1 MNHIEATRR
10 VALIIKWLV
19 WGMVLLGEQR
29 SPSKVVAD
37 FTVFRG
43 APKPLLFRAYHCI
56 PKSLLRIQAKVGW
69 YGLLAPTFDTPTP
82 FVILS
87 EATYR

>member
-1 MNHIEATRR
+1 MSFLLAQESRNHIEATHR

-19 WGMVLLGEQR
+19 QGMVLLGEQR

-43 APKPLLFRAYHCI
+43 APKSLGFNIAIAYESLN
-56 PKSLLRIQAKVGW
+56 KSSLEMKLRT
-69 YGLLAPTFDTPTP
+69 L
-82 FVILS
+82 
-87 EATYR
+87 R